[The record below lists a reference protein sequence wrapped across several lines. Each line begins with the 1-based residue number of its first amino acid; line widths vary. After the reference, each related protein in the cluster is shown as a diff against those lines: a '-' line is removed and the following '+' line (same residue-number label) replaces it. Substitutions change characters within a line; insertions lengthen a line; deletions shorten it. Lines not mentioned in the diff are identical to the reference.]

1 LYKIELTVSGAGAS
15 DLVLKRLAEWGYTS
29 SHKTDGTVERI
40 TARGQRELEQSQL
53 RELIDSL
60 IALGAG
66 IYGFSVVAEPV
77 KTKE

>member
-15 DLVLKRLAEWGYTS
+15 DLVLKRLGEWGYTS

-40 TARGQRELEQSQL
+40 TARGAHDLEQGRL
-53 RELIDSL
+53 RELMDAL

-66 IYGFSVVAEPV
+66 IYGFSVAAEPI
-77 KTKE
+77 ESNE

>member
-15 DLVLKRLAEWGYTS
+15 DLVLKRLREWGYTS

-40 TARGQRELEQSQL
+40 TARGDHDLEHGRL
-53 RELIDSL
+53 RELMDSL

-66 IYGFSVVAEPV
+66 IYGFSVVAEAIE
-77 KTKE
+77 TNE